1 MKYTL
6 NKAITIGLLTGSTVF
21 ANETFET
28 NYNVSRNG
36 VDVKY
41 VFQISAQGSTTPSKN
56 LGWAKDPAE
65 EPKILGYVTPL
76 GIRQQYMIGN
86 ELRLRYI
93 EEQTDFMADLYD
105 ITQPFLQT
113 SWSDRTILSAQAMM
127 LGMYPPKKN
136 NYVLEEN

>member
-41 VFQISAQGSTTPSKN
+41 VFQISA
-56 LGWAKDPAE
+56 
-65 EPKILGYVTPL
+65 
-76 GIRQQYMIGN
+76 
-86 ELRLRYI
+86 
-93 EEQTDFMADLYD
+93 
-105 ITQPFLQT
+105 
-113 SWSDRTILSAQAMM
+113 
-127 LGMYPPKKN
+127 
-136 NYVLEEN
+136 